1 MRGLQGKTV
10 LVAGGA
16 GKIGS
21 AISLRLGAEGANV
34 VVGSLHADKAQAVA
48 EQVNATGGRA
58 IATGLDI
65 GDEAAVA
72 AALTVTE
79 AEFGGLDGVN
89 VNGADMSLVLEDT
102 DAESIALSVFDRT
115 IHTNLRGYLIVTQ
128 QVLPKLRAR
137 GGGAIVYTSSQSAF
151 LGEPSRPAYAMAKSG
166 LNALVRHVASRWGK
180 ENIRANA
187 VAPGAT
193 LSERDV
199 AMIPP
204 DYLEQMLAA
213 ARSPRLGKPED
224 SAAMVA
230 LLLSDDGEWVNGQVI
245 SVDGGTTI
253 R

>member
-1 MRGLQGKTV
+1 MRGLRGKTV

-21 AISLRLGAEGANV
+21 AISLRLAEEGAHV
-34 VVGSLHADKAQAVA
+34 VVGSLHGENALTVA
-48 EQVNATGGRA
+48 EHIRATGGSA
-58 IATGLDI
+58 VGTALDI
-65 GDEAAVA
+65 GDEDAVA
-72 AALTVTE
+72 AALDVVE

-102 DAESIALSVFDRT
+102 DAATIALEVFDRT
-115 IHTNLRGYLIVTQ
+115 IRTNLRGCLLVTQ
-128 QVLPKLRAR
+128 QVLPKLLAR

-166 LNALVRHVASRWGK
+166 LHALVRHVASRWGR
-180 ENIRANA
+180 ENVRANA

-193 LSERDV
+193 LSERDL

-204 DYLEQMLAA
+204 DYLEQLQMA
-213 ARSPRLGKPED
+213 ARSPRLGRPD
-224 SAAMVA
+224 DTAALIA
-230 LLLSDDGEWVNGQVI
+230 LLLSEDGEWVNGQVI